1 MNQKIQ
7 FLIHNKDI
15 QAPNDYYNMANDT
28 YFPIGQRIIT
38 PDALGFI
45 ENICIF
51 AATTLKGQ
59 CLCNKKNIKD
69 ISHKIKTR

>member
-38 PDALGFI
+38 PDALGII

-51 AATTLKGQ
+51 AAITLKGQ
-59 CLCNKKNIKD
+59 CLCNKKYKRHI
-69 ISHKIKTR
+69 T